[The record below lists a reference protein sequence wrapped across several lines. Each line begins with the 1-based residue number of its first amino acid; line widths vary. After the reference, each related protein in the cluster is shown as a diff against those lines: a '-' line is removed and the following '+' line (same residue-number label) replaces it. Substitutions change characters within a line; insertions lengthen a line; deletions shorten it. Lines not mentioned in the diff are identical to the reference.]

1 MIIKG
6 KQFIVTGF
14 SSDLANKAL
23 IDFSINNKIYGT
35 YRTNKIDVNSNNIY
49 LDELDLNDESAIKN
63 YVSKIKNQLSKIVVI
78 NLAAYKKDS
87 LLHNINKTDLDQT
100 FSVNVYSNIL
110 LMKYL
115 TPIMINN
122 KWGRIIHISSEKAMR
137 GSIGATLYSSSK
149 SALQGLN
156 RGIAKEYARFG
167 ITSNIINLGYFDS
180 GLFRKLPEN
189 TKKEFINSIPT
200 KKLGSPEDIYSCICF
215 LISSEFTNGSI
226 ITIDGCMN

>member
-1 MIIKG
+1 MIIKH

-23 IDFSINNKIYGT
+23 IKFSSDNKIYGT
-35 YRTNKIDVNSNNIY
+35 YNSNKINVDNPNVY
-49 LDELDLNDESAIKN
+49 LDLLDLNDELAIKT
-63 YVSKIKNQLSKIVVI
+63 YVSKIKDDLSQIIVI

-87 LLHNINKTDLDQT
+87 LLHDIEKDDLDKT
-100 FSVNVYSNIL
+100 FGVNVYSNIM

-137 GSIGATLYSSSK
+137 GSVGAALYSSSK

-156 RGIAKEYARFG
+156 RGLAKEYARFG

-180 GLFRKLPEN
+180 GLFRKLPDS

-200 KKLGSPEDIYSCICF
+200 KKLGSPEDIYNCICF
-215 LISSEFTNGSI
+215 LILSEFTNGSI
-226 ITIDGCMN
+226 ITIDGCMD